1 MRNIIVSGCDWQ
13 WRHTSKVVRNSV
25 YCIVDAYM
33 GVFAGLKFV
42 RSIK

>member
-1 MRNIIVSGCDWQ
+1 MVVIGSGD
-13 WRHTSKVVRNSV
+13 TSKVVRNSV

-42 RSIK
+42 RSIQ